1 MKRPS
6 NCVIVDDSKVAR
18 MLLRQIL
25 NKIEGIN
32 ILDEFD
38 DPLKAKAYIESNKVD
53 ILFLDIEMPELNGLE
68 LLRMLHS
75 KRPLTILTT
84 AKPGY
89 AVEAFEL
96 NVVDYIVKPFL
107 LARVLH
113 AVERAKELIS
123 NEDVKISRGESSD
136 FVFLKDNKVIRK
148 LNMSDILWI
157 EAKGDYIKVFVPQKS
172 YVVHGSLKAIEDKL
186 PAHKFMRVH
195 RSYTIALDKIDYIE
209 DRIVYIHDQ
218 AIPISESYKDALLKN
233 LHLL

>member
-1 MKRPS
+1 MERPV
-6 NCVIVDDSKVAR
+6 NCVILDDSKVAR
-18 MLLRQIL
+18 MLLQQIL

-32 ILDEFD
+32 ILEEFD
-38 DPLKAKAYIESNKVD
+38 DPLKAKTYIESKKVD
-53 ILFLDIEMPELNGLE
+53 LLFLDIEMPVLNGLE
-68 LLRMLHS
+68 LLRMLH

-96 NVVDYIVKPFL
+96 NVVDYIVKPFS

-123 NEDVKISRGESSD
+123 NEDVKISKDESSD

-186 PAHKFMRVH
+186 PSQKFMRVH

-218 AIPISESYKDALLKN
+218 AIPISESYKDALLKS

>member
-1 MKRPS
+1 MERPV

-18 MLLRQIL
+18 MLLQQIL
-25 NKIEGIN
+25 SKIEGVK
-32 ILDEFD
+32 ILEEFD
-38 DPLKAKAYIESNKVD
+38 DPLKAKTYIENNKVD
-53 ILFLDIEMPELNGLE
+53 LLFLDIEMPVLNGLE
-68 LLRMLHS
+68 LLRMLRNRH
-75 KRPLTILTT
+75 PLTILTT

-96 NVVDYIVKPFL
+96 NVADYIVKPFS

-113 AVERAKELIS
+113 AVERAKELIFS
-123 NEDVKISRGESSD
+123 EDVKISRDESSD

-172 YVVHGSLKAIEDKL
+172 FVVHGSLKAIEDKL
-186 PAHKFMRVH
+186 PANKFMRVH

-218 AIPISESYKDALLKN
+218 AIPISESYKDALLKS